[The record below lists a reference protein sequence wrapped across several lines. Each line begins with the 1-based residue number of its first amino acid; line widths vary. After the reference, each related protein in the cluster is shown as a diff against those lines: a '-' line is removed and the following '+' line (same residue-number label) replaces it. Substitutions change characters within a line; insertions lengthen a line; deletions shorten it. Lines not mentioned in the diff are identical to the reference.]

1 MKQWPVL
8 RLRFPAPPTE
18 EAWEIFCAQAT
29 ALLGVLGIEG
39 PTSPAKGSGK
49 LPEAVLYFPDTTD
62 PSMMPAIV
70 REMAERSGITQLE
83 LEPVELLPEQ
93 DWGAGWRQYFRRTH
107 VSERIY
113 VAPPWEAE
121 LPADAPAGAFLVTIE
136 PGQAFGTGT
145 HPTTR
150 LCLAL
155 LETQVRP
162 KTGSVL
168 FDMGAGSGI
177 LSIAAV
183 LLGADAALGLEIDPI
198 CRENFMLNAEM
209 NKVSGKVHLIEG
221 SKPRQA
227 LETALL
233 LGVRPPDLVV
243 CNMLV
248 TEFEPQL
255 PELHR
260 IPAPM
265 ILSGFLTSEK
275 EVIRDLVAANGYS
288 VTMERDLEEWSAF
301 VLAREAH
308 SAPK

>member
-8 RLRFPAPPTE
+8 RLSLPTPPEE

-39 PTSPAKGSGK
+39 PTSPVKGSGK
-49 LPEAVLYFPDTTD
+49 NPEAVLYFPDETD
-62 PSMMPAIV
+62 PSTLHDVV
-70 REMAERSGITQLE
+70 RGMAERSGIVGIE
-83 LEPVELLPEQ
+83 LAAVELLPEQ

-121 LPADAPAGAFLVTIE
+121 LPSDAPAGAFLVAIE

-162 KTGSVL
+162 DSGSVL

-183 LLGADAALGLEIDPI
+183 LLGADAALGLEKDPI
-198 CRENFMLNAEM
+198 CRENYLLNAQM
-209 NKVSGKVHLIEG
+209 NKVADKVHLIEG
-221 SKPRQA
+221 SVPREA
-227 LETALL
+227 LESALL
-233 LGVRPPDLVV
+233 LGVHPPDLVV

-275 EVIRDLVAANGYS
+275 ETIRDLVRANGYS
-288 VTMERDLEEWSAF
+288 VSMERDLEEWSAF
-301 VLAREAH
+301 VLARETQATD
-308 SAPK
+308 K